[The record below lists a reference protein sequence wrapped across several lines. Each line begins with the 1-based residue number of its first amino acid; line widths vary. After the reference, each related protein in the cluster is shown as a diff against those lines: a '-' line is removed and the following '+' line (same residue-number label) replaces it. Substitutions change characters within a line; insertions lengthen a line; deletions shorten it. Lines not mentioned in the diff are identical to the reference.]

1 MGTLSLALCLW
12 CLLWVRPSI
21 EVLFITLDSDIDT
34 SIRRNIGSYVPV
46 DIDTRVLSKQQ
57 GSVDMAVAYCLVY

>member
-1 MGTLSLALCLW
+1 MGTLWLALCLW
-12 CLLWVRPSI
+12 CLLWVRPGI

-46 DIDTRVLSKQQ
+46 DIVTRVLSEQQ
-57 GSVDMAVAYCLVY
+57 GWVDMAVAYCLVY